1 MTGKVVDISNIFD
14 DLTPKVV
21 DSGSYAGEDA
31 LTPEVVAID
40 KDKTPK
46 VGTPQ
51 FNFNK
56 PATLA
61 EVYIVI
67 GHLIAY
73 HESFYHQKKSG
84 LLGKLRK
91 FKFQVVKVVILG
103 VSLGFLVVLGIL
115 KILLK

>member
-1 MTGKVVDISNIFD
+1 MTGKVLDISNIFE
-14 DLTPKVV
+14 DLTPEVE
-21 DSGSYAGEDA
+21 DPGSYSGDDA
-31 LTPEVVAID
+31 LTPAVANN
-40 KDKTPK
+40 DKTPK

-73 HESFYHQKKSG
+73 HEKFYHQKKPG
-84 LLGKLRK
+84 LLGTLRK

-103 VSLGFLVVLGIL
+103 VSIGFLVVLGIL
-115 KILLK
+115 KVLLK